1 MPPPV
6 SARPVVRSR
15 RGIRTIGG
23 NDAGPFGPLAY
34 MSASDETKIRAS
46 IQECWTR
53 PREGGL
59 SLADEFSDAFGAA
72 GAVVGESWA
81 TDDFRASELDRYDQL
96 LSAAI
101 TGIHH
106 QAEARLLDA
115 LVTACLAFEAEHPE
129 APRA

>member
-1 MPPPV
+1 MHPPV
-6 SARPVVRSR
+6 SARPVVPSR

-34 MSASDETKIRAS
+34 MTASDETKIRAS
-46 IQECWTR
+46 IQERWTR
-53 PREGGL
+53 SREGGL
-59 SLADEFSDAFGAA
+59 SLADEFPDAFGVS

-81 TDDFRASELDRYDQL
+81 TDDFRASELDRYDEL
-96 LSAAI
+96 LSGAI
-101 TGIHH
+101 TGIYH
-106 QAEARLLDA
+106 QAEVRLLDA